1 VEIRIGMVNVARELT
16 FEVNDDDAEQLKTD
30 LESAFESETSMLWVT
45 DRDGRNV
52 GLSVDRLAYIEFGA
66 PGDRRIGFATD

>member
-1 VEIRIGMVNVARELT
+1 MEIGISMVNVIRELM

-30 LESAFESETSMLWVT
+30 LESAFEAKTSMLWVS

-52 GLSVDRLAYIEFGA
+52 GLAVDRLAYIEFGA
-66 PGDRRIGFATD
+66 PGDRRIAFATD

>member
-1 VEIRIGMVNVARELT
+1 
-16 FEVNDDDAEQLKTD
+16 
-30 LESAFESETSMLWVT
+30 MLWVT

-52 GLSVDRLAYIEFGA
+52 GLSVGQLAYVEFGV

>member
-1 VEIRIGMVNVARELT
+1 MVNVARELT

-30 LESAFESETSMLWVT
+30 LESAFEAETSMLWVS

-66 PGDRRIGFATD
+66 RGDRRIGFATD